1 MEKLKTYLLDG
12 KEVPEGT
19 AGAVLYETDPIAP
32 ETGLYAG
39 GMTKGSSNYRT
50 ALFVDGGKV
59 QENQSV
65 TAAIN
70 GGSYDGKGITGGVID
85 SDNQYFNGVM
95 VNDTDFTV
103 KNLTMTADGSG
114 GNDFKGFGAGV
125 AGYGK
130 DQAGCGRLCIRGRRC
145 GAPWRI
151 CRRQPLRGQP
161 HCECE
166 KLLYQGQRFQV

>member
-19 AGAVLYETDPIAP
+19 AGAVLYETNPIAP

-65 TAAIN
+65 TAAIT

-114 GNDFKGFGAGV
+114 G
-125 AGYGK
+125 
-130 DQAGCGRLCIRGRRC
+130 
-145 GAPWRI
+145 
-151 CRRQPLRGQP
+151 
-161 HCECE
+161 
-166 KLLYQGQRFQV
+166 